1 MSTLLQN
8 DEAYRVRYLYMDEFR
23 EGLLSD
29 KVRNSQGLAI
39 SYFEIL
45 LLHMKIENTDFGI
58 SSQLCL
64 EVFACRFLLIYF

>member
-8 DEAYRVRYLYMDEFR
+8 DEAYRVKYLYMDEFR

-29 KVRNSQGLAI
+29 EVRNSQGLAI

-45 LLHMKIENTDFGI
+45 LLLMKIEN
-58 SSQLCL
+58 SLPLVSVVSYVLKY
-64 EVFACRFLLIYF
+64 LLVGFY

>member
-23 EGLLSD
+23 GGLLSD

-58 SSQLCL
+58 SSQYVLKY
-64 EVFACRFLLIYF
+64 LLVGFY

>member
-8 DEAYRVRYLYMDEFR
+8 DEAYRVRYLYTDEFR

-45 LLHMKIENTDFGI
+45 LLLMKIEN
-58 SSQLCL
+58 S
-64 EVFACRFLLIYF
+64 

>member
-8 DEAYRVRYLYMDEFR
+8 DEAYRVKYLYMDEFR

-29 KVRNSQGLAI
+29 KARNSQGLAI

-45 LLHMKIENTDFGI
+45 LLHMKIEN
-58 SSQLCL
+58 SLPLVS
-64 EVFACRFLLIYF
+64 VVSYLLKYLLVGFY

>member
-8 DEAYRVRYLYMDEFR
+8 DEAYRLKYLYMDDFR

-45 LLHMKIENTDFGI
+45 LLHMKIEN
-58 SSQLCL
+58 SLPLVSVVSYVLKY
-64 EVFACRFLLIYF
+64 LLVGFY

>member
-8 DEAYRVRYLYMDEFR
+8 DEAYRVKYLYMDEFR

-39 SYFEIL
+39 SYFKIL
-45 LLHMKIENTDFGI
+45 LLHMKIEN
-58 SSQLCL
+58 SLPLVSVVSYVLKY
-64 EVFACRFLLIYF
+64 LLVGFY

>member
-8 DEAYRVRYLYMDEFR
+8 DEAYRIKYLYMDEFR
-23 EGLLSD
+23 GLLSD

-45 LLHMKIENTDFGI
+45 LLLMKIENSLTLV
-58 SSQLCL
+58 SVVSYVLKY
-64 EVFACRFLLIYF
+64 LLVGFY

>member
-8 DEAYRVRYLYMDEFR
+8 HESYRVKYLYMDEFR

-45 LLHMKIENTDFGI
+45 LLHMKIEN
-58 SSQLCL
+58 SLPLVSVVSYVLKY
-64 EVFACRFLLIYF
+64 LLVGFY